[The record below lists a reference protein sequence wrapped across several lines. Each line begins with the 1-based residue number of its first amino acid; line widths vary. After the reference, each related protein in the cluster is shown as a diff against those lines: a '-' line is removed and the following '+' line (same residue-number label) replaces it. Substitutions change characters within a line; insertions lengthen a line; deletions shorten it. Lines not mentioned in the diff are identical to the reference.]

1 LPALITEGRPRGLSW
16 NRIAELTSWNPAR
29 RFGLKAKGDIAPGF
43 DADIAL
49 VDPTRSFMAGSKTS
63 DSDQGFSVFEGVEMS
78 ASVASTFLR
87 GRLIY
92 DQGQPVGQP
101 SGRYLHRPYA

>member
-1 LPALITEGRPRGLSW
+1 
-16 NRIAELTSWNPAR
+16 
-29 RFGLKAKGDIAPGF
+29 
-43 DADIAL
+43 L